1 MTQSAAGTCPTSCMI
16 KKTVI
21 SAATIV
27 MPRAHRKELTG
38 LKALKGIGRRSPLCD
53 SCIRKQPSSRLRP
66 YQRPPPQGMVH
77 ARRWRPT
84 VPRHGPAT
92 IPTPKQ
98 ALMSPKWRARFFPI
112 GDVGD
117 IGASNRTCGAG
128 DAAARMRPAS
138 RIPQDG
144 CGRHDRVVDS
154 CSK

>member
-1 MTQSAAGTCPTSCMI
+1 MQIRNIMVQGACFGVGMVAGPVAGGLLGAAGTCPTSCMI

-66 YQRPPPQGMVH
+66 LSTAAARNGACKEMAPNSPP
-77 ARRWRPT
+77 AT
-84 VPRHGPAT
+84 GPAT

-98 ALMSPKWRARFFPI
+98 ALMSPKWRARSSPSVMSAI
-112 GDVGD
+112 
-117 IGASNRTCGAG
+117 
-128 DAAARMRPAS
+128 
-138 RIPQDG
+138 
-144 CGRHDRVVDS
+144 
-154 CSK
+154 